1 MQAGNTK
8 SLYKCISNQLR
19 QELLAHM
26 LFKLYFKNLVW
37 KKQTIPFAR
46 SDITN
51 SLKTTFS

>member
-37 KKQTIPFAR
+37 KK
-46 SDITN
+46 
-51 SLKTTFS
+51 